1 MGYNS
6 RSRSRGRRETRR
18 RSRSKSRGRRDSRD
32 RGRGGGGGRGRDGK
46 ISGTVTAWRNDRGFG
61 FIRPN
66 DGGADIF
73 VHVRELHDGNALRTG
88 SDVQFEEGYD
98 EKARKPQAV
107 RVTGAIRER
116 SFQRDEPGG
125 YRRSRS
131 R

>member
-1 MGYNS
+1 MGYSSRSPSRRRERRRS
-6 RSRSRGRRETRR
+6 RSRSRGGG
-18 RSRSKSRGRRDSRD
+18 GRRDSRD
-32 RGRGGGGGRGRDGK
+32 RGRGGGGRGRDGK

-61 FIRPN
+61 FIRPH

-116 SFQRDEPGG
+116 SFQREESG